1 MSGEAGFS
9 SNLPSRS
16 SMESIT
22 ITLSG
27 LYCLLTVS
35 VYIVLTTVYF
45 TKSDLQ
51 RHEEVEV
58 R

>member
-1 MSGEAGFS
+1 M
-9 SNLPSRS
+9 NLPSSS

-22 ITLSG
+22 STLSC

-35 VYIVLTTVYF
+35 VYIVLTTVNF
-45 TKSDLQ
+45 TKSDLL